1 MPVKILQLDQISQVL
16 QQSNTVQLATT
27 SQGNSTEKFV
37 LLKLLKLFKNFEL
50 MMKIMTL
57 SSSK

>member
-50 MMKIMTL
+50 MMKRMTL
-57 SSSK
+57 SCSK